1 MCTQQTQTQMYFLS
15 RFPTTNHYC
24 CAALFFFSCH
34 FKNDINYLNRNKP
47 YGMFVNHKH
56 MEVVYIGKSS
66 SYDESIL
73 HGARECNSSEWNVR
87 CTVVNIPMAHR
98 VFWNSKKTE
107 RKAHE
112 RKPRRMRNINVKIGS
127 NFPFIAAAA
136 VVAAAATSVAT
147 ANNDDRFFSIFHF
160 SFSHFHSSSFSSCSS
175 CSSSSSAQMAG
186 FFRFALLFSARCI
199 VTSILTLVPACK
211 KKTMFTVGSVMGFID
226 CADF

>member
-1 MCTQQTQTQMYFLS
+1 MAKVAHTMKAY
-15 RFPTTNHYC
+15 
-24 CAALFFFSCH
+24 
-34 FKNDINYLNRNKP
+34 
-47 YGMFVNHKH
+47 
-56 MEVVYIGKSS
+56 
-66 SYDESIL
+66 
-73 HGARECNSSEWNVR
+73 
-87 CTVVNIPMAHR
+87 CTVHANAIAVNGTCDAPSSTYRWRIECFEIR
-98 VFWNSKKTE
+98 KKTE

-175 CSSSSSAQMAG
+175 CSSSSAQMAG